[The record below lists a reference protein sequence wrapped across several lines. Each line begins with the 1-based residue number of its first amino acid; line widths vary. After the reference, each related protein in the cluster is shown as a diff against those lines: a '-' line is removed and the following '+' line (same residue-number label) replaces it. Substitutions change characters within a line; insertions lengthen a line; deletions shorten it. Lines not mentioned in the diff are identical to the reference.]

1 MTETGISI
9 TQADANPPAEPSLQT
24 PPSQQIEAPVP
35 SQLTTEGPRK
45 NIDEQVRDAA
55 LGATGQA
62 AGEDYRK
69 YQERKGKLAAED
81 PTRANYEKTR
91 NWLGFIESQ
100 QNGTI
105 KDGSHIPL
113 RGEQMGIKG
122 DMYIVIENGKVTSS
136 TTLEGSIGN
145 NSVRGRLE
153 KVVAKQGNKVT
164 VLYSKQN
171 GSGWDAP
178 VLTEMDMQEV
188 QDAFVVNHTHAFLDD
203 QNIGEA
209 GRKAIEAYAN
219 AAKGNAP
226 LSPDLRAVAEAAERE
241 TPGLKGKSIK
251 SLARH
256 MQEAAERV
264 GNTSPALQTKL
275 EQLQQIQERMSDA
288 GNASVE
294 DVTELLGIITSPE
307 FTGTESPAVQELE
320 GQYNSLAVE
329 LGRIDSLLANTGAES
344 ERAPL
349 LAEKAKIQ
357 KQMKDVI
364 LQKSMYKQLSSA
376 EYQQGVEGFLIQ
388 AVNGGIDKETLG
400 RINNALEKGDMSA
413 IAAEALKKVDE
424 TNLSDEKKE
433 QMKARIEELKKTGL
447 MVGGG
452 LLLALLLMMFQSMD
466 KK

>member
-9 TQADANPPAEPSLQT
+9 TQADANPLAEPALQT
-24 PPSQQIEAPVP
+24 PPPQQIEAPAP
-35 SQLTTEGPRK
+35 SQPTTEGLRK
-45 NIDEQVRDAA
+45 NIDEQVRAAA
-55 LGATGQA
+55 LGAAGQA
-62 AGEDYRK
+62 AGEDYRN

-91 NWLGFIESQ
+91 NWLGFIETQ
-100 QNGTI
+100 QEGTI
-105 KDGSHIPL
+105 IDSHHIPL
-113 RGEQMGIKG
+113 RGDQMGVKG
-122 DMYIVIENGKVTSS
+122 DMYVVVENGRVVRA
-136 TTLEGSIGN
+136 TTADADPGN
-145 NSVRGRLE
+145 NGARARLE
-153 KVVAKQGNKVT
+153 KVIAKKGNTLT

-178 VLTEMDMQEV
+178 VLIEMTMQDM
-188 QDAFVVNHTHAFLDD
+188 QDAFVVTHTNAFLDD
-203 QNIGEA
+203 PNIGEA
-209 GRKAIEAYAN
+209 GRKAIEAHAN
-219 AAKGNAP
+219 AAKGRAP
-226 LSPDLRAVAEAAERE
+226 LSPDLLAVAEAAERE

-251 SLARH
+251 SFARH
-256 MQEAAERV
+256 VQEAAERV
-264 GNTSPALQTKL
+264 GNANPALQAKL
-275 EQLQQIQERMSDA
+275 EKLQQLQERMSDD

-294 DVTELLGIITSPE
+294 DMTELLGIITSTE
-307 FTGTESPAVQELE
+307 FTGPDSPAVQELE
-320 GQYNSLAVE
+320 TQYNTLAVE
-329 LGRIDSLLANTGAES
+329 LTRIESLLANTGAES
-344 ERAPL
+344 ERAQL

-376 EYQQGVEGFLIQ
+376 DYQQGVEGFLIQ
-388 AVNGGIDKETLG
+388 AVNGALDKETLG
-400 RINNALEKGDMSA
+400 RINTALEKGDMNA

-433 QMKARIEELKKTGL
+433 QMKARIEQLKKTGL